1 MTTKS
6 EIIEI
11 LECVLPKSTF
21 KIDKRI
27 KFMKKI
33 IQNIF
38 ISDIN
43 RCFIKIKIQF
53 KYNRLSSR
61 NFSLLSLFFHFYL
74 ILLFV
79 KIV

>member
-33 IQNIF
+33 IQNISF
-38 ISDIN
+38 EA
-43 RCFIKIKIQF
+43 IKI
-53 KYNRLSSR
+53 
-61 NFSLLSLFFHFYL
+61 LLIFFCSFFY
-74 ILLFV
+74 
-79 KIV
+79 